1 MVKMHPIKE
10 TLHDIFSESNQ
21 DADFDQEGYDYGCCG
36 DNQPLPQFTEDGEV
50 IEGDITLA

>member
-1 MVKMHPIKE
+1 MHPIKE